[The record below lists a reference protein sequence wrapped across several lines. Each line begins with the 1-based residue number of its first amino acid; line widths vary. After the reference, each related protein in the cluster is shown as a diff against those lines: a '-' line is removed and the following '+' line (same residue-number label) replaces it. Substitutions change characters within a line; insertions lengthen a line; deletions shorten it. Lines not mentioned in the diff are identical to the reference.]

1 MTWGRLALGNGEK
14 ETAFEADWGHTV
26 SIMRN
31 ADFQLGL
38 THWLTRSIAIER
50 LDARLGLERFGGSCI

>member
-50 LDARLGLERFGGSCI
+50 EALA